1 VRRGVAVSTQQLR
14 LVFVAEECHRS
25 GVHEREVAVVIDDVQ
40 AVRRLLGDLQRNAV
54 SDSRPAR

>member
-1 VRRGVAVSTQQLR
+1 
-14 LVFVAEECHRS
+14 
-25 GVHEREVAVVIDDVQ
+25 VIDDVQ